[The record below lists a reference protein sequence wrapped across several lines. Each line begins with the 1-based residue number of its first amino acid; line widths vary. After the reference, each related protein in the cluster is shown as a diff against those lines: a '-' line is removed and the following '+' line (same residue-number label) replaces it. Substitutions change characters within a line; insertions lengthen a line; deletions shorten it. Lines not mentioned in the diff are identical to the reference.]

1 MSIRNSENIPV
12 FSAVHNQSYSKYF
25 INCVSQK
32 SVNSVFKYHIHTY
45 ICTYTHIHILQ
56 LIKGK
61 RNSGEKQQYEL
72 YLNKVVNKV
81 KSNNN

>member
-12 FSAVHNQSYSKYF
+12 FSAAYDQSYSKHF
-25 INCVSQK
+25 INCASQK
-32 SVNSVFKYHIHTY
+32 SVYSVFKYHIQTY
-45 ICTYTHIHILQ
+45 ICTYTHTLILQ

-61 RNSGEKQQYEL
+61 INSGEKRQCEL
-72 YLNKVVNKV
+72 YLNKVINKV